1 MGVTAG
7 THYLIVLDGYDD
19 GTRVGQGLYSLHLS
33 LDTGVAPA
41 PFGSFAELVR
51 QQYLDLTGKAATT
64 SQVNNWVS
72 RIAAK
77 PSDQYQLISDL
88 RAGADNTGNVDP
100 VARLYSAY
108 FLRSPDPGGFRY
120 WVGKKRSG
128 STVSAISNTFAGSSE
143 FKNRYGSLSNGA
155 FVNLVYQNVLGRAGE
170 PSGVTF
176 WTNQLNAGK
185 KTRGQVMANFSESSE
200 YKRISKPSIDLAV
213 ACLLL
218 LQRKPNQMD
227 QDYWLRQ
234 DALGRQSNI
243 ALARWVLA
251 LPEYEFL
258 LGGD

>member
-1 MGVTAG
+1 M
-7 THYLIVLDGYDD
+7 
-19 GTRVGQGLYSLHLS
+19 
-33 LDTGVAPA
+33 
-41 PFGSFAELVR
+41 
-51 QQYLDLTGKAATT
+51 
-64 SQVNNWVS
+64 NNWVS
-72 RIAAK
+72 RITAK

-88 RAGADNTGNVDP
+88 RASADNTGNVDP

-108 FLRSPDPGGFRY
+108 FLRNPDPGGFHY
-120 WVGKKRSG
+120 WLTKKRNG
-128 STVSAISNTFAGSSE
+128 TNLSAISNTFATSSE

-200 YKRISKPSIDLAV
+200 YKRVSKPKIDLAV
-213 ACLLL
+213 ATLLL
-218 LQRKPNQMD
+218 LDRKPYDMD
-227 QDYWLRQ
+227 TTYWAQQ

-243 ALARWVLA
+243 SLARWVLS
-251 LPEYEFL
+251 LPEYDAL